1 MLTISIVPAK
11 PAGEPIPASG
21 RHLELLV
28 ELTQGAERLIRY
40 IEAERAGIYDGQG
53 GFWLLNSDP
62 ILNTAKRL
70 VALAEERV
78 ADGAP
83 ANAR

>member
-11 PAGEPIPASG
+11 PAGEPQPASG
-21 RHLELLV
+21 RHAEILV
-28 ELTQGAERLIRY
+28 EITQRAEALIRFV
-40 IEAERAGIYDGQG
+40 EAERAGIYDGQG
-53 GFWLLNSDP
+53 SFWLLNSDP
-62 ILNTAKRL
+62 VLNTAKRL

-78 ADGAP
+78 ADGTP